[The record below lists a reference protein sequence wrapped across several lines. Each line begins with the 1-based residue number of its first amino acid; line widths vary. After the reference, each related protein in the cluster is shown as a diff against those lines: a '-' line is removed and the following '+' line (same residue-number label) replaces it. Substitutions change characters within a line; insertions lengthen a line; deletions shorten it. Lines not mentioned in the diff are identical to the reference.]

1 MSREGTSIDRM
12 QIAGCLGLQG
22 ERRAKCITGQGC
34 PSCLGDEP
42 VMERGH
48 GVVAQ
53 HCECTKWY

>member
-1 MSREGTSIDRM
+1 M